1 MTKKQ
6 LILVTLLIFF
16 IQCCNAT
23 KQQTVYDSIPVVFNE
38 IKSATKKNMN
48 LWDKDLYGAML
59 LVDPQTRQ
67 IFANESDTAGYL
79 KSDGSIYTGILPE
92 NISFANTAIDWN
104 GKSWAMICLLLP
116 EDEHERIDLLSHEL
130 FHKAQPSLGFTLN
143 NADNNHLDLKDGRI
157 YLRLELEALKKA
169 IQTSSEKEKQQHLTN
184 ALIFRKYRN
193 LLYPKTDEIENLL
206 ELNEGIASYTG
217 LIISGRN
224 EKQST
229 EHIVNGI
236 NYFYN
241 YPTFVRS
248 FAYFT
253 TPAYGYLL
261 YNKDKNWNKN
271 IINTT
276 DLTDFFTKAFN
287 INVPTDLIKAVEI
300 ISDNYNGM
308 SIIKE
313 ETERE
318 ENNRKTIA
326 KYKSKFIEMPHFEL
340 QFENMNI
347 SFDPRNIIAL
357 EDKGTV
363 YPNMRITDQWGIL
376 TVENGALMSPNWDK
390 ITITNPIETDKK
402 KIIGDGW
409 TLELTDD
416 YFIEKEET
424 SGNYKLTK
432 KIRH

>member
-1 MTKKQ
+1 MKQ
-6 LILVTLLIFF
+6 TILITLLVLF
-16 IQCCNAT
+16 IQCGNAT
-23 KQQTVYDSIPVVFNE
+23 KQQTVYDSIPIVFSE
-38 IKSATKKNMN
+38 IEAATKKSMS
-48 LWDKDLYGAML
+48 LWDKDLYGAIL
-59 LVDPQTRQ
+59 LVDPETGQ
-67 IFANESDTAGYL
+67 IFANEPDTASFL
-79 KSDGSIYTGILPE
+79 KPYGNIYTGILPE

-104 GKSWAMICLLLP
+104 GKSWAMICLPLP
-116 EDEHERIDLLSHEL
+116 EGEHERIDLLSHEL
-130 FHKAQPSLGFTLN
+130 FHRTQPSLGFILN
-143 NADNNHLDLKDGRI
+143 NADNNHLDLRDGRI

-169 IQTSSEKEKQQHLTN
+169 IQTSLEKEKQQHLTD
-184 ALIFRKYRN
+184 ALTFRKYRN
-193 LLYPKTDEIENLL
+193 LLYPETDAIENLL

-217 LIISGRN
+217 LMISGRN

-271 IINTT
+271 IKNTT

-287 INVPTDLIKAVEI
+287 INVPTDLAKAVEI
-300 ISDNYNGM
+300 ISDNYNGK
-308 SIIKE
+308 SIIQE

-318 ENNRKTIA
+318 ENNRKIIA
-326 KYKSKFIEMPHFEL
+326 EYKSKFIEMPHFEL
-340 QFENMNI
+340 QFENMSI
-347 SFDPRNIIAL
+347 AFDPRNIMAL

-390 ITITNPIETDKK
+390 ITITNPVKTEDK

-409 TLELTDD
+409 ILELSGS
-416 YFIEKEET
+416 YIVEKDGT
-424 SGNYKLTK
+424 NGNYKLIK
-432 KIRH
+432 K

>member
-1 MTKKQ
+1 MTMKQ
-6 LILVTLLIFF
+6 TILITLLFLF
-16 IQCCNAT
+16 IQCNAT
-23 KQQTVYDSIPVVFNE
+23 KQQTVSDDIPAVFSE
-38 IKSATKKNMN
+38 IKAATKKNMS
-48 LWDKDLYGAML
+48 LWDKDLYGAIL
-59 LVDPQTRQ
+59 LIAPQTRQ
-67 IFANESDTAGYL
+67 IFANEPDATGLL
-79 KSDGSIYTGILPE
+79 KPDGSIYTGILPE

-104 GKSWAMICLLLP
+104 GKSWAMICLPLP
-116 EDEHERIDLLSHEL
+116 EDEYERIDLLSHEL
-130 FHKAQPSLGFTLN
+130 FHKAQPSLGFSLN

-157 YLRLELEALKKA
+157 YLRLELGALKKA
-169 IQTSSEKEKQQHLTN
+169 IQTSSETEKQQHLTD
-184 ALIFRKYRN
+184 AIIFRKYRN
-193 LLYPKTDEIENLL
+193 LLYPETDTIENLL

-271 IINTT
+271 IKNTT

-287 INVPTDLIKAVEI
+287 INIPTDLAKAVEI
-300 ISDNYNGM
+300 ISNNYNGK
-308 SIIKE
+308 SIIQE

-318 ENNRKTIA
+318 ENNRKIIA
-326 KYKSKFIEMPHFEL
+326 EYKSKFIEMPHFEL
-340 QFENMNI
+340 QFENMSI
-347 SFDPRNIIAL
+347 SFDPRNIMAL

-390 ITITNPIETDKK
+390 ITITNPIETDDK

-409 TLELTDD
+409 TLELSDG
-416 YFIEKEET
+416 YIIEEEEAN
-424 SGNYKLTK
+424 GNYKLTK
-432 KIRH
+432 K